1 MILNKDLEI
10 YVRDSEKD
18 DWVKR
23 KFIKFGSSNGTVVIC
38 QNIWRPEKEIVWKMF
53 KTIDKKDI

>member
-23 KFIKFGSSNGTVVIC
+23 KFIKFSSSNGTVIC

-53 KTIDKKDI
+53 KIISKKDI